1 MMGEA
6 VSNSLPL
13 NIVTY
18 FIPVLFYFL
27 GLNSE
32 MEQFKALLR
41 EKKSLLY
48 GFSIQFVLLPLIGL
62 IVSEIFSYSL
72 FAVAAVI
79 VMIVPGGHIS
89 GLLTHIKE
97 GNVPLSFFLTS
108 FASVISPLT
117 ITFWLTIATTRSGE
131 YSIDVADSFIQ
142 LFLFVCLP
150 FIFGMVSKI
159 KLLKFTKLI
168 FNPLDKFLKLLIILV
183 SIWAPID
190 LRTYIIDNLQEGILI
205 SVTSLIVIF
214 FISRR
219 IITISKIDLTNA
231 KTLQI
236 EALCQNFPIV
246 LAISLALDLPE
257 IAIYGVI
264 FYLVS
269 TVVAVSYS
277 FLKKY

>member
-72 FAVAAVI
+72 FAIAAVI

-190 LRTYIIDNLQEGILI
+190 LRTYIINNLQEGILI
-205 SVTSLIVIF
+205 SVTSLIIIF

-269 TVVAVSYS
+269 TVIAVSYS
-277 FLKKY
+277 FSKKY

>member
-6 VSNSLPL
+6 VSNSSPL

-48 GFSIQFVLLPLIGL
+48 GFSIQLVLLPLIGL

-131 YSIDVADSFIQ
+131 YSIDAADSFIQ

-190 LRTYIIDNLQEGILI
+190 LRTYIINNLQEGILI
-205 SVTSLIVIF
+205 SVTSLITIF

>member
-48 GFSIQFVLLPLIGL
+48 GFSIQLVLLPLIGL

-190 LRTYIIDNLQEGILI
+190 LRTYIINNLQEGILI
-205 SVTSLIVIF
+205 SVTSLITIF

-277 FLKKY
+277 FSKKY